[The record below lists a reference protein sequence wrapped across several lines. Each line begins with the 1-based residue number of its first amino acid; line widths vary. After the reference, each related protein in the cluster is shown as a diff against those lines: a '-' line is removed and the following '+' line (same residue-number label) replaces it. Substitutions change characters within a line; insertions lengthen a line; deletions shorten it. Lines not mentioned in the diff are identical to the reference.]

1 MSELNHI
8 EQAIEQTQLDVCF
21 ETIALHAL
29 TPILRASDAGKLIEV
44 GNGDDQ
50 HPFALGDE
58 NEFLTAFPMLFLAD
72 GLGDGDLVFAG
83 QGCSGGHCLTSL
95 QIDQY

>member
-29 TPILRASDAGKLIEV
+29 TPILRASDAGKLIVPQDVWLDVIASVKQRIAETYF
-44 GNGDDQ
+44 GS
-50 HPFALGDE
+50 HPSLPQDE
-58 NEFLTAFPMLFLAD
+58 
-72 GLGDGDLVFAG
+72 
-83 QGCSGGHCLTSL
+83 
-95 QIDQY
+95 